1 VREEMWHSAG
11 VLLVPPYCMSA
22 ERALPYELLRSMAVT
37 RNAGRGGE
45 VGKGASRAV
54 RATETVGNN
63 PVRYARATNTR
74 RWTRGQQPA
83 GQTTRHGRQPA
94 RPCPPARGRTDA
106 GPWCEHFQKLAPRSL
121 HSCYAVRTALPPPG
135 RLLSLRSL
143 WACIMPR
150 ALPPLLLLAGS
161 PLHSRTRDASTA
173 HASRPE
179 QRDAAS
185 TCTDARLACASTAP
199 GQCLTQATVHSMRKS
214 RRPHTP
220 RRLRRAPAPP
230 PPCPGR
236 TPPPHAEA
244 SAAPPT
250 AYDAPRRRRRAHRD
264 RCGIHSRWHGTHT
277 PYTSQRAQQTLHHP
291 PALSSGRLPP
301 LAGFPR
307 MFSSRCSQR
316 SLWTLSLTCSWGPL
330 SSEFLSAETAKRT
343 ISRN

>member
-220 RRLRRAPAPP
+220 RRLRRAPAPA

-244 SAAPPT
+244 SAAPLHMTRRAGAAART
-250 AYDAPRRRRRAHRD
+250 AIGAGSTVAGTVHTRHTLHSAHNKPSTTHLLSPPDGCRRSRGFLGCFRAVAPR
-264 RCGIHSRWHGTHT
+264 GV
-277 PYTSQRAQQTLHHP
+277 
-291 PALSSGRLPP
+291 SGP
-301 LAGFPR
+301 
-307 MFSSRCSQR
+307 
-316 SLWTLSLTCSWGPL
+316 
-330 SSEFLSAETAKRT
+330 
-343 ISRN
+343 